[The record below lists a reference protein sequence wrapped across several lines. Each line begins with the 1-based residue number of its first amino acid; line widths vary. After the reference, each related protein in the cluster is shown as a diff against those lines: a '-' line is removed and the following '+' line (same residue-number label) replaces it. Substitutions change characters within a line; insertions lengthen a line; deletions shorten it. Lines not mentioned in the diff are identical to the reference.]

1 MVRMEGLEPPRL
13 AAPEPKSGVSTNFTT
28 SAYALIHKNQFLS
41 IFRMKMK
48 ELTLERS
55 FQTLNQSF
63 VILENQPYS
72 SAD

>member
-28 SAYALIHKNQFLS
+28 SAYALINKNQFLS

>member
-1 MVRMEGLEPPRL
+1 
-13 AAPEPKSGVSTNFTT
+13 
-28 SAYALIHKNQFLS
+28 
-41 IFRMKMK
+41 MKMK
-48 ELTLERS
+48 KLTLERS